1 MQMVCLGTT
10 GFHPN
15 ARRHTASF
23 LIPEVGVVLDAGT
36 GLFRLADHLATE
48 RLHIFLSHAHLD
60 HVCGLTYL
68 VETFGV
74 DGSDRVTIH
83 GEAEKIDAVQQ
94 HLFAPTL
101 FPVAPGYQFQTLGDT
116 CELPANAAGDLGT
129 LRTFP
134 LEHPGGSI
142 GMRLEWLGHSL
153 AYVTDTTART
163 DSHYIDEIGG
173 VDLLLH
179 EANFPAGHDELA
191 KLTGHSCLDK
201 VAEVAAAASAK
212 RLVIT
217 HLDPL
222 LAKDED
228 FNLANA
234 RRVFPEI
241 EIAKDLQVLEF

>member
-1 MQMVCLGTT
+1 
-10 GFHPN
+10 
-15 ARRHTASF
+15 
-23 LIPEVGVVLDAGT
+23 
-36 GLFRLADHLATE
+36 
-48 RLHIFLSHAHLD
+48 
-60 HVCGLTYL
+60 
-68 VETFGV
+68 
-74 DGSDRVTIH
+74 
-83 GEAEKIDAVQQ
+83 
-94 HLFAPTL
+94 
-101 FPVAPGYQFQTLGDT
+101 
-116 CELPANAAGDLGT
+116 
-129 LRTFP
+129 
-134 LEHPGGSI
+134 
-142 GMRLEWLGHSL
+142 MRLEWLGHSL